1 MLLQCNDKKKAS
13 KGTYVLANPVES
25 ISLALLG
32 PIVSVDQTVRL
43 GFFGVVDNLVETFQG
58 LSSRQRVDSKTLL

>member
-1 MLLQCNDKKKAS
+1 MLLQCSDKGKAP

-58 LSSRQRVDSKTLL
+58 LSSRQRVNSKALH

>member
-1 MLLQCNDKKKAS
+1 MLLQCSDKEKAS

-58 LSSRQRVDSKTLL
+58 LSSRQRVDLKTLL

>member
-1 MLLQCNDKKKAS
+1 MLLQCSDEKKVS

-32 PIVSVDQTVRL
+32 PIVSVDQTVRF

-58 LSSRQRVDSKTLL
+58 LSSRQRVNSKTLL